1 VTSRGDAG
9 IVLFKSSLAAA
20 GLLLTAFLLW
30 ALRGLIVPVV
40 VSGLLAYISRPLVAA
55 LERYRIPR
63 GGAVAM
69 LLVAFVLAIAS
80 VVSVARALVPTEVA
94 AIELKVRLLYALNE
108 RYRELMGLDPSL
120 TGGNRLYRWSHADL
134 DPLLNRA
141 AELLSLSA
149 EERAKLLASRAGSAA
164 AAESDPILG
173 QDRANVQRSDK
184 LARTFYARADPAK
197 SPDAAPARMPLL
209 THETHIATLGEVLST
224 WLIAPLIFFFLIRD
238 TGEIKRGL
246 LSVVPN
252 RLFEPALTLMDDL
265 DNALGDWARGLFL
278 ECCLLGVTLM
288 VLLAAVGIPWRWAM
302 AIGFVGGLSNL
313 VPYFGFVVA
322 LTAGLAYAL
331 VTEGLHPLLSVMGDG
346 RSVAIWVI
354 AAVALAELVKNAIY
368 EPVVLGS
375 AVKLHP
381 LVVVIAVASGAGL
394 FGFAGVLLAIPSIV
408 ALKVFVASTARQL
421 KAYRIM

>member
-1 VTSRGDAG
+1 
-9 IVLFKSSLAAA
+9 LFKSSLAAA

-120 TGGNRLYRWSHADL
+120 TRGNRLYRWSHADL

-141 AELLSLSA
+141 TELLSLSA
-149 EERAKLLASRAGSAA
+149 EERAKLLASRASSAA
-164 AAESDPILG
+164 SAESDPILR
-173 QDRANVQRSDK
+173 QDRANVQRLDK
-184 LARTFYARADPAK
+184 LARTFYARADPEK
-197 SPDAAPARMPLL
+197 SPDAAHARMPLL

-278 ECCLLGVTLM
+278 ECCLLGLTLM

-331 VTEGLHPLLSVMGDG
+331 VTEGLHPLLPVMGDA

-354 AAVALAELVKNAIY
+354 VAVALAELVKNAIY
-368 EPVVLGS
+368 EPMVLGN

-381 LVVVIAVASGAGL
+381 LVVVIVVASAAVL

>member
-1 VTSRGDAG
+1 MTSRGDAG
-9 IVLFKSSLAAA
+9 IVLFKSSVAAA

-30 ALRGLIVPVV
+30 ALRSLIVPVA

-63 GGAVAM
+63 VGAVAM
-69 LLVAFVLAIAS
+69 LMVVFVLAIAS
-80 VVSVARALVPTEVA
+80 VVSGARALVPTEVA

-120 TGGNRLYRWSHADL
+120 TRGNRLYRWVHADL
-134 DPLLNRA
+134 DPLLNRVT
-141 AELLSLSA
+141 ELLSLSA
-149 EERAKLLASRAGSAA
+149 EERGELSASRASSAA
-164 AAESDPILG
+164 SAESDPILR
-173 QDRANVQRSDK
+173 QDRANVERSDK
-184 LARTFYARADPAK
+184 LAHAFYARADPAK
-197 SPDAAPARMPLL
+197 APDAPARMPLL
-209 THETHIATLGEVLST
+209 THETHIAMLGEVLST

-246 LSVVPN
+246 LSLVPN

-265 DNALGDWARGLFL
+265 DNALGDWVRGLFL
-278 ECCLLGVTLM
+278 ACCLLGLTLM
-288 VLLAAVGIPWRWAM
+288 VLLAVVGIPWRWAM

-322 LTAGLAYAL
+322 LVAGLAYAL
-331 VTEGLHPLLSVMGDG
+331 VTEGLHPLLPVMGDG
-346 RSVAIWVI
+346 WSVAIWVI
-354 AAVALAELVKNAIY
+354 AAVALAELIKNAIY

-381 LVVVIAVASGAGL
+381 LVVVIGVASGAVL

-408 ALKVFVASTARQL
+408 ALKVFVSSTARQL